1 MKKIEYLKIGQK
13 FGRLTILEYIVIH
26 NKKYRHFY
34 KCLCDCGTT
43 RTIREDALKS
53 GRTISCGCY
62 NHEIAG
68 NRMRKPPGEA
78 SWNAY
83 FGNYKNSAY
92 QRDISFDVSVEEFQ
106 QICKQNC
113 HYCNEAPIQYNPY
126 LNKAGYRYARGKST
140 TQPQIEN
147 SWIYVNGLDRINN
160 EIGYTQNNLTPC
172 CSTCNYMKRMMG
184 VEEFIKHCKKVA
196 EFHII
201 RNLAD
206 E

>member
-1 MKKIEYLKIGQK
+1 MKKINYLEKGQK
-13 FGRLTILEYIVIH
+13 FGRLTIIEYLCIY

-34 KCLCDCGTT
+34 KCLCICGIE

-62 NHEIAG
+62 NHEKAG

-92 QRDISFDVSVEEFQ
+92 QRDIPFECSLNQFQ
-106 QICKQNC
+106 EISKQPC
-113 HYCNEAPIQYNPY
+113 CYCGEKPVQYNPY
-126 LNKAGYRYARGKST
+126 LNKAGYRYARGQST
-140 TQPQIEN
+140 TQPQIDN
-147 SWIYVNGLDRINN
+147 SWIYVNGIDRVDN
-160 EIGYTQNNLTPC
+160 EKGYIKNNLVPC

-184 VEEFIKHCKKVA
+184 IDEFIKHCNKIA
-196 EFHII
+196 RFQNE
-201 RNLAD
+201 
-206 E
+206 